1 MLDLYTGVL
10 DSICRCNHLFCE
22 FQYSSK
28 GGVPAAGDRDG
39 PVVKEFNQKTGQS
52 VGYLEADY
60 SPQEFFKKTQHLANE
75 PEGGDRCKVCYDYR
89 LDKTAEKAVELGFD
103 YFGSALTISP
113 HKNSQTINAVGIEV
127 QKLYDTQ
134 YLPSDFKKNGGY
146 QRSVQMCEEYDIY
159 RQCYCGCVYGAN
171 AQGIN
176 LVQVKKEALE
186 FLKTHRDYSH
196 IPFKV
201 LDKN

>member
-1 MLDLYTGVL
+1 MTAQ
-10 DSICRCNHLFCE
+10 F
-22 FQYSSK
+22 
-28 GGVPAAGDRDG
+28 
-39 PVVKEFNQKTGQS
+39 VKEFNQKTGQS

-171 AQGIN
+171 AQGVN
-176 LVQVKKEALE
+176 LIQVKRSLG
-186 FLKTHRDYSH
+186 
-196 IPFKV
+196 IFKNAQR
-201 LDKN
+201 LFPHSFQGAG